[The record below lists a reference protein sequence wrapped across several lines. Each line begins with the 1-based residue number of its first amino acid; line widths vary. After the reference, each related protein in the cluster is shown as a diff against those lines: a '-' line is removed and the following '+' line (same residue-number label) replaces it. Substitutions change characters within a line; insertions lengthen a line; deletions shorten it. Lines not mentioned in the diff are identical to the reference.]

1 MQETNLKDKY
11 ETIIKNLK
19 SSSEEKLKH
28 ITFLQEDTEN
38 KNKLLNDTKNELS
51 LLRKDFDQQNKEL
64 TSAKEELAFLKA
76 QLSMLEER
84 GNSGQ
89 NDWSLVDKSR
99 DRTPKVPEVL
109 LVGTSNISKIDPKKL
124 STKFNIVKKTAF
136 TIEEACKTINELE
149 PNYNPDVIA
158 LHVLSNDLKIY
169 SSNDC
174 VSELQSL
181 IQKTKNRKPKA
192 KILVSLA
199 TNRSD
204 EKKHN
209 LKVNTI
215 NSMVKELHEES
226 DDFVICDNCNLSNA
240 SEINKKFISSDG
252 VHLSEEGVKVLA
264 SNIRKCVDNIIGIP
278 YTPRRRPNQPRRWK
292 RGQNDGK

>member
-1 MQETNLKDKY
+1 LKNILEKLLGINLKDDQSAENQELRKQNALLKNKIESINHESLLQETNLKDKY

-19 SSSEEKLKH
+19 SSSEEKQKH

-51 LLRKDFDQQNKEL
+51 LLRKDCDQQNKEL
-64 TSAKEELAFLKA
+64 TSAKEELAFLKV
-76 QLSMLEER
+76 QLSMMEER

-99 DRTPKVPEVL
+99 DRKPKVPEVL

-124 STKFNIVKKTAF
+124 STKFNTVKKTAF

-149 PNYNPDVIA
+149 PNFNPDVIA
-158 LHVLSNDLKIY
+158 LHVLSNDIKRY

-181 IQKTKNRKPKA
+181 IQKTKKQE
-192 KILVSLA
+192 
-199 TNRSD
+199 T
-204 EKKHN
+204 
-209 LKVNTI
+209 
-215 NSMVKELHEES
+215 ES
-226 DDFVICDNCNLSNA
+226 
-240 SEINKKFISSDG
+240 
-252 VHLSEEGVKVLA
+252 
-264 SNIRKCVDNIIGIP
+264 
-278 YTPRRRPNQPRRWK
+278 
-292 RGQNDGK
+292 